1 MKHLLVLGGGTA
13 AVSAAHAAIERGWR
27 VSLVH
32 AGLPLGGCC
41 LNVGCVPSKYLIR
54 AAERVHHARHPLFP
68 GLEGVEVGV
77 DARAL
82 FEGQR
87 EKVAELRQRNYLDA
101 LPGLEGLELIEGF
114 GRLEDEQTLSVGSR
128 RISGDAVLIA
138 TGSSPWTPA
147 LPGMDAVE
155 VLTNENLFTLEAL
168 PQSVV
173 VLGGGYIALE
183 MAQMLQRLGVD
194 VTLIQRSA
202 HVLSNQPA
210 ELGGA
215 LAGFLEAEGMRVV
228 CGTTLERVE
237 KTAAGVRVHLKQGG
251 TPLTFEAEALFS
263 GLGRKGNTQGLGLE
277 AAGVATRGRG
287 FIQVNERLETTL
299 PGVYAVGDVL
309 GGHLL
314 VYTAS
319 YEAEQVVAELCGDSH
334 APIQP
339 EEVPWV
345 VFTDPQVAG
354 IGLDTEAARA
364 CGLDVEEA
372 VLPVNRWPRFS
383 TLGEDRGFLKLIR
396 DVNTDCLVGAR
407 ALCPEGGDL
416 MTELG
421 WILRKRIPMKEVAG
435 SLAPYLT
442 LSEGIQKCAGRFG
455 G

>member
-13 AVSAAHAAIERGWR
+13 AVSGARAAVKRGWR
-27 VSLVH
+27 ATLVH

-54 AAERVHHARHPLFP
+54 AAERVHHARHPQFP
-68 GLEGVEVGV
+68 GLEGVSMGV
-77 DARAL
+77 DAETL
-82 FEGQR
+82 FAGQR
-87 EKVAELRQRNYLDA
+87 EMVAALRKRNYVDP
-101 LPGLEGLELIEGF
+101 LPSLEGLEIIEGF
-114 GRLEDEQTLSVGSR
+114 GVLEEARTVRVGSR
-128 RISGDAVLIA
+128 RIRGDAVLIA
-138 TGSSPWTPA
+138 TGSSPWTPE
-147 LPGMDAVE
+147 LPGMDSVAI
-155 VLTNENLFTLEAL
+155 LTNETLFELESL
-168 PQSVV
+168 PASML

-183 MAQMLQRLGVD
+183 MAQMLQRLGVQ

-210 ELGGA
+210 VLGET
-215 LAGFLEAEGMRVV
+215 LAGFFKAEGMRVI
-228 CGTTLERVE
+228 CGTSLRRIE
-237 KTAAGVRVHLKQGG
+237 KTPDGVRVSLDQGG
-251 TPLTFEAEALFS
+251 ETKVFEAEAVFS
-263 GLGRKGNTQGLGLE
+263 GLGRKGNTEKLGLE
-277 AAGVATRGRG
+277 SVGVQTRGRG
-287 FIQVNERLETTL
+287 FIEVNDALKTSV
-299 PGVYAVGDVL
+299 PGVYAAGDVL

-319 YEAEQVVAELCGDSH
+319 YEAEQVVGQICGDS
-334 APIQP
+334 ALPIQP

-354 IGLDTEAARA
+354 IGLDADAARGR
-364 CGLDVEEA
+364 GLAVEEA

-383 TLGEDRGFLKLIR
+383 TLGEERGFLKLIR

>member
-1 MKHLLVLGGGTA
+1 MKHLVILGGGTA
-13 AVSAAHAAIERGWR
+13 AISATHAAVDRGWR
-27 VSLVH
+27 VSLIH

-68 GLEGVEVGV
+68 GLGSAALSV
-77 DARAL
+77 DARTL

-87 EKVAELRQRNYLDA
+87 DKVAALRKRNYLDT
-101 LPGLEGLELIEGF
+101 LPTLEGVECIAGF
-114 GRLEDEQTLSVGSR
+114 GKLEDGRTVSVGAR
-128 RISGDAVLIA
+128 KIDGDAILIA
-138 TGSSPWTPA
+138 TGSSPWTPS
-147 LPGMDAVE
+147 LPGIGAVE
-155 VLTNENLFTLEAL
+155 VLTNETLFGLEAL
-168 PQSVV
+168 PKSML

-183 MAQMLQRLGVD
+183 MAQMLQRLGVE

-210 ELGGA
+210 ELGQT
-215 LAGFLEAEGMRVV
+215 LTEFLEAEGMRVV
-228 CGTTLERVE
+228 CGTSLERVA
-237 KTAAGVRVHLKQGG
+237 KTADGVRLTVKQAGA
-251 TPLTFEAEALFS
+251 LREFEAEALFS
-263 GLGRKGNTQGLGLE
+263 GLGRKGNTGNLGLDHL
-277 AAGVATRGRG
+277 GIQTQGRG
-287 FIQVNERLETTL
+287 FIRVNDHLETSL
-299 PGVYAVGDVL
+299 PGVYAAGDVL
-309 GGHLL
+309 GGHML

-319 YEAEQVVAELCGDSH
+319 SEAEQVVAHLGGESPP
-334 APIQP
+334 PIRP
-339 EEVPWV
+339 EAVPWV

-354 IGLDTEAARA
+354 IGLDSDTARRR
-364 CGLDVEEA
+364 GLEVEEA

-421 WILRKRIPMKEVAG
+421 WILRKRIPMREVAA

-442 LSEGIQKCAGRFG
+442 LSEGIQKCAGRF
-455 G
+455 

>member
-13 AVSAAHAAIERGWR
+13 AVSAAHAAVERGWR

-68 GLEGVEVGV
+68 GLEGVSMGV
-77 DARAL
+77 NARHL

-87 EKVAELRQRNYLDA
+87 EKVAELRQRNYLDS
-101 LPGLEGLELIEGF
+101 LPKLEGLELIEGF
-114 GRLEDEQTLSVGSR
+114 GKLEDARTVSVGSR

-138 TGSSPWTPA
+138 TGSSPWTPD
-147 LPGMDAVE
+147 LPGMDSIE
-155 VLTNENLFTLEAL
+155 VLTNETLFALDAL
-168 PQSVV
+168 PESVV

-183 MAQMLQRLGVD
+183 MAQMLQRLGVE

-202 HVLSNQPA
+202 HVMSNQPA
-210 ELGGA
+210 ELGEA
-215 LAGFLEAEGMRVV
+215 LAGFFEAEGMRVV
-228 CGTTLERVE
+228 CGTALERVE
-237 KTAAGVRVHLKQGG
+237 NTGTGVRVHLKQGDS
-251 TPLTFEAEALFS
+251 TLTFEAEALFS
-263 GLGRKGNTQGLGLE
+263 GLGRKGNTEGLGLD
-277 AAGVATRGRG
+277 AAGIETRGRG
-287 FIQVNERLETTL
+287 FIQVNERLETSV

-319 YEAEQVVAELCGDSH
+319 YEAEQVVAQLCGDPV

-339 EEVPWV
+339 EAVPWV

-354 IGLDTEAARA
+354 IGLDADAARGS
-364 CGLDVEEA
+364 GLEVEEA

-396 DVNTDCLVGAR
+396 DVKTDCLVGAR

-421 WILRKRIPMKEVAG
+421 WILRKRIPMREVAG

-442 LSEGIQKCAGRFG
+442 LSEGVQKCAGRFG